1 MFEIRANAG
10 LIGAD
15 SVDARA
21 RLAVADLTRARGFQR
36 NVLVV
41 ATATGS
47 GWINPVMSSALEFEW
62 PGDTTMVSMQYSYP
76 SSWIASLTDSDRA
89 AAGETPNGAVN
100 AEWSKLPTDRRPR
113 LFFVSESLGSFG
125 SENAYAGAGAASSVD
140 APLSHTDATLWVGPT
155 NGNPVWHQLTATR
168 VSGSPVWRPT
178 YGNSQRVRFA
188 YDENQLPASAPTA
201 PVAVY
206 LQHSCDPV
214 TWWDVPNIW
223 ASPSG
228 CPSTL
233 AGRMSLRRRSGSRS

>member
-89 AAGETPNGAVN
+89 AAGETPR
-100 AEWSKLPTDRRPR
+100 WL
-113 LFFVSESLGSFG
+113 VS
-125 SENAYAGAGAASSVD
+125 
-140 APLSHTDATLWVGPT
+140 
-155 NGNPVWHQLTATR
+155 
-168 VSGSPVWRPT
+168 
-178 YGNSQRVRFA
+178 YGR
-188 YDENQLPASAPTA
+188 
-201 PVAVY
+201 
-206 LQHSCDPV
+206 
-214 TWWDVPNIW
+214 
-223 ASPSG
+223 SG
-228 CPSTL
+228 C
-233 AGRMSLRRRSGSRS
+233 